1 MSRYSRHRQ
10 RESHQVGRLGWLR
23 AAVLGA
29 NDGIIS
35 TASLIIGVAM
45 ASNSLQAILVAG
57 VAALVAGAMSMA
69 AGEFVSVSAQ
79 SDSETA
85 DLAKERR
92 ELAEE
97 TESEQDELTRIYVTR
112 GLDAQLARTVA
123 LKLMDH
129 DALGA
134 HARDELGIHEMNT
147 AKPIQAALASASSFA
162 TGAALPL
169 LVVILVPG
177 AVLIPSTVTASLV
190 LLAFLGVISAK
201 IGGARPVKAAARVV
215 FWGALAMAITA
226 GVGALVGAA
235 A

>member
-1 MSRYSRHRQ
+1 M
-10 RESHQVGRLGWLR
+10 R

-29 NDGIIS
+29 NDGIVS
-35 TASLIIGVAM
+35 TASLIVGVAM
-45 ASNSLQAILVAG
+45 ASSSQQTLIIAG

-79 SDSETA
+79 SDTETA

-92 ELAEE
+92 ELVEE
-97 TESEQDELTRIYVTR
+97 TESEQDELTRIYVMR
-112 GLDAQLARTVA
+112 GLDAPLARTVA

-147 AKPIQAALASASSFA
+147 AKPMQAAFASAASFA

-169 LVVILVPG
+169 LVVIVAPS
-177 AVLIPSTVTASLV
+177 AVLIPCTVTASLV
-190 LLAFLGVISAK
+190 FLAFLGVI
-201 IGGARPVKAAARVV
+201 
-215 FWGALAMAITA
+215 
-226 GVGALVGAA
+226 
-235 A
+235 